1 MEGYQIARCL
11 FCVTGKEESVVKE
24 VHRKDC
30 GRAIFPKRTS
40 AMRVNGKWADTLRPL
55 LPGYVFVYSG
65 REQADGDELSAITHV
80 IRVLRYDQG
89 QEALTGRDLEFA
101 DWIWR
106 QDGRIDA
113 MKALQIGDRI
123 EITDGAF
130 KDLCGRIV
138 KMDRRR
144 KTFLVS
150 LDGAGAVKQLWLTYE
165 VVEKRDAPMRTDKK

>member
-1 MEGYQIARCL
+1 MVRCL
-11 FCVTGKEESVVKE
+11 FCVTGKEEAVARAVQEKGW
-24 VHRKDC
+24 
-30 GRAIFPKRTS
+30 GRAIFPQRTS
-40 AMRVNGKWADTLRPL
+40 RMRKNKVWAEQLKPL

-65 REQADGDELSAITHV
+65 AEQVEMVDFLALGYV
-80 IRVLRYDQG
+80 IRVLSYGKG

-106 QDGRIDA
+106 QDGRVGM
-113 MKALQIGDRI
+113 MKALQIGDWI

-130 KDLCGRIV
+130 KALKGTIV

-150 LDGAGAVKQLWLTYE
+150 LDGAGAVRQIWLTYE
-165 VVEKRDAPMRTDKK
+165 VVEKRDALR